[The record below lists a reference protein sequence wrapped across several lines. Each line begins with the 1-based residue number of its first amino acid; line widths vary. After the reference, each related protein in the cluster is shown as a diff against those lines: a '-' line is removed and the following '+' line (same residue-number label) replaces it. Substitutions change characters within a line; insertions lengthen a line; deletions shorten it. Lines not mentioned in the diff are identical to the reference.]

1 MATLEPDLTIER
13 MMEQGGERSSS
24 SSDASSS
31 GYCGSQDL
39 LLARAE
45 VHQEPREA
53 SLPRRPTSS
62 LSSFAPTTNSQSTC
76 SPPRPVH
83 CSEAHS
89 VGPDPPNVGPLQSHQ
104 STGGMCKRIPLQ
116 VLQQRHQYNDD
127 PLPDPPSFVDNY
139 IERISAAQQVL
150 HAFPPT
156 AQSQVESIM
165 KSQSTGYI

>member
-1 MATLEPDLTIER
+1 MD
-13 MMEQGGERSSS
+13 QGGERSSS

-45 VHQEPREA
+45 VHPEPREA

-62 LSSFAPTTNSQSTC
+62 LSSFAPTNSQST
-76 SPPRPVH
+76 SSLPRPVH

-89 VGPDPPNVGPLQSHQ
+89 VGPVPPNVGPLQSHH

-116 VLQQRHQYNDD
+116 VLQQGHQYDDD

-150 HAFPPT
+150 RAFPPT
-156 AQSQVESIM
+156 AQSQVEAIM
-165 KSQSTGYI
+165 KSQNTVYI